1 MSTSTFLDNDN
12 VQMLWEVIIDDPT
25 VAQNTTTQQV
35 FARVVP
41 EFYEREKFKYKN
53 LMEMN
58 KQFIAVLVDLL
69 SSQDNKNKQQQQHSK
84 PKITFEELQQERV
97 SQFENALN
105 MKQQEFS
112 QAMALPLPPTPIF
125 TDSQKDEPLTEME
138 KIIQQTIAERN
149 LEMEKIQKELTRAQ
163 GTAKGTT
170 PGTTPGTTQ
179 SSDDWLKG
187 QSTSIKEQKEQ
198 EKQEALNSINAPK
211 TIQIGR
217 EIKEVTWG
225 ETTEISNVPME
236 YAPTMVP
243 GPGPSIFSKLKVKDP
258 LKELEDIINAR
269 FDKLEKMILEI
280 AGNPGSPKPPSEAQV
295 RNATA

>member
-35 FARVVP
+35 FTRIVP

-58 KQFIAVLVDLL
+58 KQFISVLVDLL
-69 SSQDNKNKQQQQHSK
+69 SSQDNKNKQQQQPSK

-105 MKQQEFS
+105 IKQQEFT

-149 LEMEKIQKELTRAQ
+149 LEMEKIQKELSRAQ
-163 GTAKGTT
+163 GTVQHGD
-170 PGTTPGTTQ
+170 
-179 SSDDWLKG
+179 SWLKG

-211 TIQIGR
+211 TIQIGK

-236 YAPTMVP
+236 YAPTIVP
-243 GPGPSIFSKLKVKDP
+243 GPSPSIFSKLKVKDP
-258 LKELEDIINAR
+258 LKELEDTINAR
-269 FDKLEKMILEI
+269 FDKLEKMILE
-280 AGNPGSPKPPSEAQV
+280 KK
-295 RNATA
+295 

>member
-35 FARVVP
+35 FTRIVP
-41 EFYEREKFKYKN
+41 EFYEREKLKYKN

-58 KQFIAVLVDLL
+58 KQFISVLVDLL
-69 SSQDNKNKQQQQHSK
+69 SSQDNKNKQQQEQQHSK

-149 LEMEKIQKELTRAQ
+149 LEMEKIQKELSRAQ
-163 GTAKGTT
+163 GTTKGTVQH
-170 PGTTPGTTQ
+170 GD
-179 SSDDWLKG
+179 SWLKG

-243 GPGPSIFSKLKVKDP
+243 GPSPSIFSKLKVKDP

-280 AGNPGSPKPPSEAQV
+280 AGNPGSPARPHL
-295 RNATA
+295 

>member
-69 SSQDNKNKQQQQHSK
+69 SSQDNKNKQQQHSK

-97 SQFENALN
+97 LQFENALN
-105 MKQQEFS
+105 IKQQEFT

-149 LEMEKIQKELTRAQ
+149 LEMEKIQKELSRAQ
-163 GTAKGTT
+163 GTTKGTVQH
-170 PGTTPGTTQ
+170 G
-179 SSDDWLKG
+179 DEWLKG

-225 ETTEISNVPME
+225 ETTEISNVPIE
-236 YAPTMVP
+236 YAPIMVP
-243 GPGPSIFSKLKVKDP
+243 GPSPSIFSKLKVKDP

-280 AGNPGSPKPPSEAQV
+280 AGNPGSPARPLL
-295 RNATA
+295 